1 MSQPAIRVL
10 IVDDE
15 AAIRRA
21 LRPPL
26 VELGLQVHEASR
38 GEEALQLL
46 HSSPVDVVL
55 LDINMPGIGGIET
68 LRRIRAFAPRLPVL
82 MVTVLDGEEE
92 KVEALELGADDYITK
107 PFSIRELIAR
117 IRTAHRRVH
126 APTRV
131 EDAPIEIGEIRLTPA
146 RRSVTKRG
154 QPVHL
159 TRKEYDILYCLMSRA
174 GRVIT
179 YARLLTAVWGAD
191 CREEVEYLRTF
202 IRQLRKKIEDDPS
215 SPIYLLTDV
224 YVGYRF
230 ADAQML
236 LENRRAICAGVLST
250 YSAFGRSSVPAVDNA
265 ALYFTQ
271 VSTSQRRASARS
283 T

>member
-1 MSQPAIRVL
+1 MNQPAIRIL

-15 AAIRRA
+15 QAIRRA

-26 VELGLQVHEASR
+26 IELGFQFAEASR

-46 HSSPVDVVL
+46 RSGVYDVVL

-68 LRRIRAFAPRLPVL
+68 LRRIRSFAPRLPVL
-82 MVTVLDGEEE
+82 MLTVRDGEGE

-107 PFSIRELIAR
+107 PFSTRELIAR
-117 IRTAHRRVH
+117 IRTAVRRVH
-126 APTRV
+126 APARA

-146 RRSVTKRG
+146 KRGVTKRG
-154 QPVHL
+154 LPVHL

-174 GRVIT
+174 GRVVS
-179 YARLLTAVWGAD
+179 YSKLLTAVWGAE

-202 IRQLRKKIEDDPS
+202 VRQLRKKIEDDPS
-215 SPIYLLTDV
+215 APIYLLTDV

-236 LENRRAICAGVLST
+236 QNEPPEAASGEAQNPHQVPDTLS
-250 YSAFGRSSVPAVDNA
+250 
-265 ALYFTQ
+265 
-271 VSTSQRRASARS
+271 
-283 T
+283 

>member
-1 MSQPAIRVL
+1 MNQPAIRVL

-26 VELGLQVHEASR
+26 AELGFQVHEASR

-46 HSSPVDVVL
+46 HAATVDVVL

-82 MVTVLDGEEE
+82 MVTVLDAEEE

-179 YARLLTAVWGAD
+179 YSRLLTAVWGAD

-202 IRQLRKKIEDDPS
+202 VRQLRKKIEDDAS
-215 SPIYLLTDV
+215 NPIYLLTDV

-236 LENRRAICAGVLST
+236 LENNEGTPSESAASEAEAEGVLKSI
-250 YSAFGRSSVPAVDNA
+250 VE
-265 ALYFTQ
+265 
-271 VSTSQRRASARS
+271 
-283 T
+283 

>member
-10 IVDDE
+10 VVDDE
-15 AAIRRA
+15 TAIRRA

-26 VELGLQVHEASR
+26 TELGFQVHEASR

-46 HSSPVDVVL
+46 QSTPVDVVL
-55 LDINMPGIGGIET
+55 LDVNMPGIGGIET
-68 LRRIRAFAPRLPVL
+68 LRRIRTAAPRLPVL
-82 MVTVLDGEEE
+82 MVTVRDSEEE
-92 KVEALELGADDYITK
+92 KVEALELGADDYVTK
-107 PFSIRELIAR
+107 PFSMRELIAR

-126 APTRV
+126 APARH
-131 EDAPIEIGEIRLTPA
+131 EDAPIEIGDIRLTPA
-146 RRSVTKRG
+146 HRAVTRRG
-154 QPVHL
+154 QPIHL

-202 IRQLRKKIEDDPS
+202 VRQLRKKIEDDPS
-215 SPIYLLTDV
+215 NPTYLLTDV

-230 ADAQML
+230 TDAQIL
-236 LENRRAICAGVLST
+236 AEAADRA
-250 YSAFGRSSVPAVDNA
+250 
-265 ALYFTQ
+265 
-271 VSTSQRRASARS
+271 ARS
-283 T
+283 DGPIPGVAS